1 MKRQL
6 KLTLG
11 KAFSI
16 NETKSIY
23 GVFAE
28 IGAGQETVN
37 CFFKA
42 GLASQTVAKS
52 MSAYDMTF
60 SNLIYGKETR
70 YVGRHRLMNMLK
82 HEYRLLQNR
91 LRKKMGSSTC
101 FFAFAS
107 TATTL
112 SKQNKNPANHHGWI
126 GLRFQ
131 AKPMKAFNDVI
142 LHVNC
147 LDKNRLQQHEALGIL
162 GVNLIYS
169 CFYNTHSIK
178 AFVSSLMENLDTGR
192 VRINWINCEG
202 PDMKKFHQ
210 DLINL
215 ELLKQE
221 ISPLAFFNSK
231 GESEFIKDSL
241 FQAPLLIITGKMTDK
256 DILLRKLYSE
266 KSSSSWTPVFH
277 IPLEEFKGKN
287 ITGHIKRV
295 TRKKKALLVFPGKD
309 LKNLKQTLNF
319 YAKGKLHFVISK
331 EDFEN
336 LFHSNTA
343 SSLLSTLGLL
353 FDGNTKVSVYGNK
366 TFSLQEHHF
375 QEKDK
380 QLLKEYLIY
389 RKALLQIP

>member
-23 GVFAE
+23 GSFAE

-70 YVGRHRLMNMLK
+70 YVCLHRLMNMLK
-82 HEYRLLQNR
+82 HEYHLLQNR
-91 LRKKMGSSTC
+91 LRKKMGQSTR
-101 FFAFAS
+101 FFAFAN

-112 SKQNKNPANHHGWI
+112 SQQNKDPANHHGWI

-142 LHVNC
+142 LHINC

-169 CFYNTHSIK
+169 CFYNTHNIK
-178 AFVSSLMENLDTGR
+178 AFVSSLMENLDTSR

-202 PDMKKFHQ
+202 PDVKKSHQ
-210 DLINL
+210 ALINL
-215 ELLKQE
+215 ELLKQG
-221 ISPLAFFNSK
+221 ISPITFFNSQ
-231 GESEFIKDSL
+231 GENEFIKDSL
-241 FQAPLLIITGKMTDK
+241 FQTPLLVITSKEK
-256 DILLRKLYSE
+256 ASLLKNLLTE
-266 KSSSSWTPVFH
+266 KKSSYVPVFH
-277 IPLEEFKGKN
+277 VPLEEFKGKN
-287 ITGHIKRV
+287 MANHIKSLV
-295 TRKKKALLVFPGKD
+295 KEKGALFVFPGKD
-309 LKNLKQTLNF
+309 LKNLKQTLHF
-319 YAKGKLHFVISK
+319 YTKGKLYFVISK

-336 LFHSNTA
+336 LFNSKSS
-343 SSLLSTLGLL
+343 SSLLSALGLL
-353 FDGNTKVSVYGNK
+353 FDRNTKVAVYTK
-366 TFSLQEHHF
+366 DKSFSLQNHQF

-380 QLLKEYLIY
+380 QLLKEYLIHT
-389 RKALLQIP
+389 KSLSQVP